1 MIWLNEVNEVIK
13 AYAVNQETRFDVV
26 NWVNGVI
33 GVYGGNQVQRV
44 NGPDEIDCV
53 SEMNKFNGR
62 ELDEWDKFG
71 GWDELC
77 EWGELIE

>member
-13 AYAVNQETRFDVV
+13 AYAANQETRFDVV

-44 NGPDEIDCV
+44 NGLDEIDCV
-53 SEMNKFNGR
+53 SEMNKLNGR

-77 EWGELIE
+77 EWGELSE